1 MAIKNV
7 TKEKK
12 KLKSLIGFLSANKI
26 DNYNGAEG
34 ESGKKEK
41 KKSKSVYRI
50 SQNIRIINVL
60 LESLQSESFPSLG
73 VTVYLTS
80 LESPPTL

>member
-12 KLKSLIGFLSANKI
+12 KRKSLIGFLSANKI

-41 KKSKSVYRI
+41 KNPKVST
-50 SQNIRIINVL
+50 
-60 LESLQSESFPSLG
+60 E
-73 VTVYLTS
+73 
-80 LESPPTL
+80 